1 MRTYEDIRIMV
12 LRGDIQGL
20 IKATKDAD
28 ETIREEAVKVL
39 RAMNPPEA
47 KEAIEQALSDS
58 SSKVRRAA
66 LGFTKDE
73 LTQGAKGKIVSGVHE
88 HLADQ
93 AMPVIVEI
101 PDEFKS
107 KKDSLR
113 WLWILI
119 GTWGVSCIL
128 LAMLILMLMFS
139 SGNFGNS
146 GQIIGILVLGIPGI
160 AMLWFAVKKLR
171 SKKSVDS
178 EVVKSKPQ
186 TVDPQMS
193 KSFIKSEEINVG
205 FPVKKRT
212 SVLKDFDIGDILTF
226 SIIFE
231 GHLPMS
237 KTVNPVDIAKE
248 IMDDAH
254 FEGKL
259 RDVRLTPF
267 AFVDM
272 KRADEAKYYQDDSY
286 TPQSDLEM
294 LEKETLERFRST
306 YNTHEPLM
314 RLINVKRMAFKSKS
328 RVVSICWVLINV
340 KS

>member
-73 LTQGAKGKIVSGVHE
+73 LAQGAKGKIVSGVDE
-88 HLADQ
+88 QLADQ

-119 GTWGVSCIL
+119 GTWGVGCIL

-139 SGNFGNS
+139 SGDFGNS

-160 AMLWFAVKKLR
+160 AMLWFAVKKL
-171 SKKSVDS
+171 KG
-178 EVVKSKPQ
+178 
-186 TVDPQMS
+186 
-193 KSFIKSEEINVG
+193 KSE
-205 FPVKKRT
+205 
-212 SVLKDFDIGDILTF
+212 
-226 SIIFE
+226 
-231 GHLPMS
+231 
-237 KTVNPVDIAKE
+237 
-248 IMDDAH
+248 
-254 FEGKL
+254 
-259 RDVRLTPF
+259 
-267 AFVDM
+267 
-272 KRADEAKYYQDDSY
+272 
-286 TPQSDLEM
+286 
-294 LEKETLERFRST
+294 
-306 YNTHEPLM
+306 
-314 RLINVKRMAFKSKS
+314 
-328 RVVSICWVLINV
+328 
-340 KS
+340 